1 MTVSARPLLIA
12 IDGLSG
18 AGKTTLTNELAVLLR
33 AHCSVNVFHLEDV
46 YPGWDGLR
54 QGMDHYVR
62 DVLTPLHTGQVAE
75 WRAWDWEA
83 GDDGPARYTE
93 PVDVVLL
100 EGVGAACSAARPL
113 LDAVVWIEAAED
125 LRCRMALARD
135 GDTYAPFWDRWA
147 AQEEQWLS
155 ADDVTEDADVIV
167 NGHQGPETPALV
179 VEALLELPALAGK
192 LSHLP
197 RPALSVQ
204 VEKLPA
210 RSDARTLFA
219 SLYAESGNTVW
230 LDSSNTHELNDRNRF
245 SILADDGGKH
255 GRAARYEGGT
265 MVLSGGPIT
274 VSIRE
279 PFFRW
284 LNTIWAGASIET
296 PADYPCGFTLGWLGY
311 LGYELK
317 RETGGT
323 DRAGAAR
330 TPDASL
336 IFAGRAI
343 VLDHRAD
350 VAYLVT
356 LSDGCADED
365 TEAWLVTA
373 RSAVL
378 ADTETSD
385 DHLPAPECCTFTVR
399 DSREDYLAK
408 IVSAQHEIRAGNS
421 YEICLTTEL
430 TAHANRLEPVR
441 VYNSL
446 RRGSPAPFANYLR
459 FGDLHLAG
467 SSPERFLSI
476 TAEGALRAEP
486 IKGTRPRLADPEGDA
501 ALRRELE
508 RSPKDRAENIM
519 IVDLLRNDLSH
530 FAVPGTVSVSRL
542 CAVESYT
549 TVHQMVSTIDAQLS
563 PDASRAEAIAAA
575 FPAGSMTGAPKISTM
590 AILDRLESGPRGPY
604 SGAVGY
610 FSLNGAV
617 ELSVVIRTL
626 VMHRVEAGFDLSLG
640 VGGAITADS
649 VPGDEWEE
657 VRTKARGVL
666 AALGKQ
672 FPADT

>member
-1 MTVSARPLLIA
+1 MLIA

-18 AGKTTLTNELAVLLR
+18 AGKTTLTVELAVLLR
-33 AHCSVNVFHLEDV
+33 AHFSVNVFHLEDI

-54 QGMDHYVR
+54 PGMERYVS
-62 DVLTPLHTGQVAE
+62 DVLAPLHTGQVAA
-75 WRAWDWEA
+75 WRTWDWEA
-83 GDDGPARYTE
+83 GDDGPLRYTE
-93 PVDVVLL
+93 PSDVVLL
-100 EGVGAACSAARPL
+100 EGVGAACSAARSL
-113 LDAVVWIEAAED
+113 LDAVIWIDAAED

-135 GDTYAPFWDRWA
+135 GDAYAPFWDRWA
-147 AQEEQWLS
+147 EQEEQWLS
-155 ADDVTEDADVIV
+155 ADDVTADADVV
-167 NGHQGPETPALV
+167 VKGHQGPGTPALV
-179 VEALLELPALAGK
+179 VEALLELPALAGR
-192 LSHLP
+192 LSHVP
-197 RPALSVQ
+197 RPALSVR

-210 RSDARTLFA
+210 RNNASALFA
-219 SLYAESGNTVW
+219 ALYAESDHTVW

-245 SILADDGGKH
+245 SILADDGGPH
-255 GRAARYEGGT
+255 GRTARHDGGT
-265 MVLSGGPIT
+265 TVLAGGPVT
-274 VSIRE
+274 VRIRE

-284 LNTIWAGASIET
+284 LNAVWAGAPVET
-296 PADYPCGFTLGWLGY
+296 PPDYPCGFTLGWLGY

-317 RETGGT
+317 RESGGA
-323 DRAGAAR
+323 DRAGPAR

-336 IFAGRAI
+336 IFAGRAV
-343 VLDHRAD
+343 VLDHLAD
-350 VAYLVT
+350 VAYLLT
-356 LSDGCADED
+356 LSDGRPDDD
-365 TEAWLVTA
+365 TEVWLNCA

-378 ADTETSD
+378 RAAETFD
-385 DHLPAPECCTFTVR
+385 DNLPVPECGDFTVR
-399 DSREDYLAK
+399 DTREDYLAK
-408 IVSAQHEIRAGNS
+408 ILSAQNEIRAGNS
-421 YEICLTTEL
+421 YEVCLTTEL
-430 TAHANRLEPVR
+430 TAHADRLEPVQ
-441 VYNSL
+441 VYSSL

-486 IKGTRPRLADPEGDA
+486 IKGTRPRLAHPEADA
-501 ALRRELE
+501 ALRHELE

-530 FAVPGTVSVSRL
+530 FAVPGTVAVSRL

-549 TVHQMVSTIDAQLS
+549 TVHQMVSTIDAQLR

-590 AILDRLESGPRGPY
+590 EILDRLETGPRGPY

-610 FSLNGAV
+610 FSLTGAV

-626 VMHRVEAGFDLSLG
+626 VMHRVDAGFDLSLG

-649 VPGDEWEE
+649 VPGDEWDE
-657 VRTKARGVL
+657 VRTKAHGVL
-666 AALGKQ
+666 TALGKQ